1 MRRVMG
7 APWDPSS
14 LPGYLPCTFSRA
26 VATQLLLWLKAMTA
40 DVYPRD
46 SCIAPDIHSMDHEY
60 KLLGKLLGHTPFKV
74 YVYNERG

>member
-1 MRRVMG
+1 
-7 APWDPSS
+7 
-14 LPGYLPCTFSRA
+14 
-26 VATQLLLWLKAMTA
+26 MTA